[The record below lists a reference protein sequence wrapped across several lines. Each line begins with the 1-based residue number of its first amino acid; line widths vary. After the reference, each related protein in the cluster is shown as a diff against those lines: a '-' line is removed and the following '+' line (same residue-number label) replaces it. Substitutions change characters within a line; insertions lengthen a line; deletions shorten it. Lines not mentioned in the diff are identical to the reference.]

1 MSDEDPVMGS
11 EQRGRAGQIDRR
23 STPLGEE
30 PTEGSKP
37 EAKSFEIR
45 KRLVYEAWMKVQ
57 ANDGAPGVDAVST
70 KEFAAGERNNLYKLW
85 NRMASGSYFP
95 GPVRAVEIP
104 KDHGLG
110 TRVLGVPTGPANCA
124 VAQAG

>member
-11 EQRGRAGQIDRR
+11 ERRGRAGQIDRR

-37 EAKSFEIR
+37 KAKSFEIR

-57 ANDGAPGVDAVST
+57 ANDGAPGVGSASSAPE
-70 KEFAAGERNNLYKLW
+70 EFAADERNNLYKLW

-95 GPVRAVEIP
+95 GPVRAV
-104 KDHGLG
+104 
-110 TRVLGVPTGPANCA
+110 VLGRSRCP
-124 VAQAG
+124 